1 MSDKKQNVLFLCTG
15 NSCRSQIAEGWLR
28 HLAGDRFNALSAGTD
43 AADEVNPLAVKV
55 MDEIGIDISG
65 QKPTDLVEYLGTQH
79 IVWLIVVCNKA
90 QQSCPRV
97 WPGLDEQNR
106 IYWPIDD
113 PAEAEGTEDEK
124 LSVFRQARDE
134 IGDKIKAWLAE

>member
-79 IVWLIVVCNKA
+79 IMWLIVVCNKA